1 MNRILSKN
9 QNIENSTNKRHRKEK
24 RFKSFDEDIKHWY
37 DYDYIIVNKN
47 LDICFKQIE
56 SIISLSKSNLV
67 ISSRTI
73 Q

>member
-1 MNRILSKN
+1 M
-9 QNIENSTNKRHRKEK
+9 K

-56 SIISLSKSNLV
+56 SIISLSKSNLLFLLGEFSNFIV
-67 ISSRTI
+67 SFRKGLI
-73 Q
+73 